1 MYTRILVPLDGSSLS
16 ELALPNAEEMA
27 RLTGAPLSL
36 VYVVDLNRLDH
47 FGMEELVGSD
57 GLADQLQV
65 AERAA
70 TTYLTAIAHTLEG
83 KGLRTTIHTRCGDPT
98 RELVAATQPGD
109 LIIMATHG
117 RGGVTRTL
125 LGSVAES
132 VARRSLVPVLL
143 VRAATEVAPSD
154 TDAITNLLNQDRYQP
169 AELAQ
174 LLRMDVAQVRQA
186 ALNGQ
191 LPAQILDHH
200 VISITRADAL
210 GWLGERRVLP

>member
-1 MYTRILVPLDGSSLS
+1 MYTRILVPLDGSAFA
-16 ELALPNAEEMA
+16 EQALPNAEEMA

-36 VYVVDLNRLDH
+36 IYVVDLNRLDH
-47 FGMEELVGSD
+47 YGIEELVGAN
-57 GLADQLQV
+57 GLSDQLQD
-65 AERAA
+65 AERTA
-70 TTYLTAIAHTLEG
+70 TTYLTDIAHTLEE
-83 KGLRTTIHTRCGDPT
+83 KRITTTIHTRCGDPT
-98 RELVAATQPGD
+98 RELVAATEPGD
-109 LIIMATHG
+109 LMIMATHG

-143 VRAATEVAPSD
+143 VRATMDVAPTD
-154 TDAITNLLNQDRYQP
+154 TDAIANLLHQDRYQP

-191 LPAQILDHH
+191 LPAHILDHH
-200 VISITRADAL
+200 VISITRTEAL
-210 GWLGERRVLP
+210 SWFGERRVP